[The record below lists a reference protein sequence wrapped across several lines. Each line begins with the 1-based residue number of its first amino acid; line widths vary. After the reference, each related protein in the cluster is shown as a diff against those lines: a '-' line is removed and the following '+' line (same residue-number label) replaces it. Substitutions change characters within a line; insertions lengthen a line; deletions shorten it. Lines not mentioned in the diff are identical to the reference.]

1 MIGPTDRVEDVVVV
15 VVFSCCIVWSR
26 FSSSSFASY
35 CSNLSLL
42 PRRWA
47 HNYQSNTIS
56 LPSSPSLPSA
66 IANQIIEIYFL
77 FSNICIYILRS
88 SANLHYWA
96 LLRMLLVRFILVDR
110 LAPISSSRSRSLS
123 LDPSS
128 FPPLSFPAMN
138 IISPC
143 LLPLI
148 EFIYYPHRRL
158 NLLSFP
164 VPPIITN
171 FRFCF
176 PRCTRTPK

>member
-1 MIGPTDRVEDVVVV
+1 MWWWW
-15 VVFSCCIVWSR
+15 WS
-26 FSSSSFASY
+26 SLVALCGLDSV
-35 CSNLSLL
+35 LL
-42 PRRWA
+42 PSPPTA
-47 HNYQSNTIS
+47 ATFLCYLDGGHTIINLIQLAYHPLS
-56 LPSSPSLPSA
+56 SA

-148 EFIYYPHRRL
+148 EFIYYPYGRL